1 MAFRSRARQFER
13 KLSQSFLSK
22 LRLEKREEPRRV
34 MRLVTREGE
43 VREVGEDGQSRPL
56 QGGRRHGQVV
66 TRLEAKLG
74 SSLGG
79 PGDGGGEGSLEVDQ
93 MFSFL

>member
-22 LRLEKREEPRRV
+22 LRLEKREEPRRTAV
-34 MRLVTREGE
+34 MRVVTREGE

-56 QGGRRHGQVV
+56 QEGRRHGQVV
-66 TRLEAKLG
+66 KRLEG
-74 SSLGG
+74 RISLSLRRARRWRGG
-79 PGDGGGEGSLEVDQ
+79 
-93 MFSFL
+93 